1 LRRIEVNVFSFLVG
15 GILPYLAVLLFIVGM
30 VYRFYI
36 WVKIPQPAKMTL
48 FPAPD
53 SVGGGVVAEV
63 LFFPGMFK
71 GDKVLWFFS
80 WIFHA
85 TLALVFLGHIRVFT
99 SLIDQNLMAMG
110 MTSEGIDLMS
120 GVSGGAA
127 GIILMVSGVLL
138 LIRRVIVQRAREISK
153 IPDFFALLLLI
164 AIIGTGDLMRF
175 GGHFDL
181 EQTRAWALSLIT
193 FSPAIPGDG
202 VFLVHALLAMLLI
215 MYIPFSKI
223 LHFGGIFFTQALVRR
238 R

>member
-1 LRRIEVNVFSFLVG
+1 MDVFSFFVG
-15 GILPYLAVLLFIVGM
+15 GILPYLTVLLFIVGM
-30 VYRFYI
+30 VHRFYV
-36 WVKIPQPAKMTL
+36 WAKTPQPAKMTL

-53 SVGGGVVAEV
+53 SVGGGVLAEV

-71 GDKVLWFFS
+71 GDKVLWSFS

-85 TLALVFLGHIRVFT
+85 TLTLVFLGHIRVFT
-99 SLIDQNLMAMG
+99 SFIDQNLMAMG
-110 MTSEGIDLMS
+110 MSTEGIDLMS
-120 GVSGGAA
+120 GTSGGVA
-127 GIILMVSGVLL
+127 GVILMVTGVLL
-138 LIRRVIVQRAREISK
+138 LLRRIVVHRVREISQ
-153 IPDFFALLLLI
+153 IPDFFVLLLLI

-175 GGHFDL
+175 GAHFDL

-193 FSPAIPGDG
+193 FSPAIPENGT
-202 VFLVHALLAMLLI
+202 FLVHALLAMLLI